1 MYTLDLLMVLASVIF
16 TVLII
21 LLNVRFDTN
30 EGIFILSTVIA
41 FSTVIIQ
48 FILLS
53 ILPVEDRNSIHVI
66 VLLIYFGIILFQIN
80 RKFSFQKKR
89 NVRNQKK
96 FIERRK

>member
-1 MYTLDLLMVLASVIF
+1 MYTIDILMILASVVF

-41 FSTVIIQ
+41 FSTVITQ

-53 ILPVEDRNSIHVI
+53 LLPVEDRNSVHVI
-66 VLLIYFGIILFQIN
+66 VLLVYFGIILFQIH

>member
-1 MYTLDLLMVLASVIF
+1 MYTIDILMILASVVC

>member
-1 MYTLDLLMVLASVIF
+1 MYTIDILMILASVVF